1 MNEIVDIATEDV
13 VIGSLILNP
22 SEYNIIA
29 QFIPEAG
36 VFSQAK
42 AKALWKKV
50 AKMIKK
56 GAMVD
61 TLTVIASITTD
72 EESQGITRGYVIDC
86 TSNACALG
94 MTEVYAQ
101 KIYEKYLLRKIAN
114 ESQNIQSGV
123 INHGEDVYEL
133 IPSAHTLMGEL
144 LRVRPGEQFSISKV
158 LDDTAQ
164 TMKNGRNRMIKTGY
178 RKIDDFAGG
187 LTRGEVSIVGGR
199 PGHGKTTFLV
209 NLLASLISGGYKVA
223 MFNRELP
230 NTEVMKKLFCI
241 EMPKLEYRDVRLG
254 VLNKKTIELLKEARE
269 IITKK
274 YSEEQFVMFDNI
286 RDFPKTASEVKKF
299 KPDVIIDD
307 YIQLVTPT
315 GKEDTRRLQIERIC
329 NDYKW
334 LAKDNNCAVIIASQL
349 NRMIEN
355 RSGSLRW
362 PQLSDLA
369 ESGAIEQVAENVFFV
384 YYKYKIDPNEGTKN
398 EISLVASKVR
408 YGETGV
414 VTLGYHGDICT
425 IYNEVPIVNYGEK
438 NNDTREIPFD

>member
-133 IPSAHTLMGEL
+133 ITSAHTLMGEL

-187 LTRGEVSIVGGR
+187 LTRGEVSIVGG
-199 PGHGKTTFLV
+199 
-209 NLLASLISGGYKVA
+209 
-223 MFNRELP
+223 
-230 NTEVMKKLFCI
+230 
-241 EMPKLEYRDVRLG
+241 
-254 VLNKKTIELLKEARE
+254 
-269 IITKK
+269 
-274 YSEEQFVMFDNI
+274 
-286 RDFPKTASEVKKF
+286 
-299 KPDVIIDD
+299 
-307 YIQLVTPT
+307 
-315 GKEDTRRLQIERIC
+315 
-329 NDYKW
+329 
-334 LAKDNNCAVIIASQL
+334 
-349 NRMIEN
+349 
-355 RSGSLRW
+355 
-362 PQLSDLA
+362 
-369 ESGAIEQVAENVFFV
+369 
-384 YYKYKIDPNEGTKN
+384 
-398 EISLVASKVR
+398 
-408 YGETGV
+408 
-414 VTLGYHGDICT
+414 
-425 IYNEVPIVNYGEK
+425 
-438 NNDTREIPFD
+438 